1 MVSFPDKALWIIER
15 NSTRSLTL
23 DGIAAACGVS
33 RSHLAHAFGTATGV
47 SVMQSVRAR
56 RLSAAARALAAG
68 APDILSIAL
77 EAGYGSHEAFTR
89 AFRDHFEQTPASVRA
104 RRSVDGLA
112 LVGPLELRP
121 LANVRLDTIQPST
134 LALETVG

>member
-1 MVSFPDKALWIIER
+1 MSFPDKALWIIER
-15 NSTRSLTL
+15 NSTQLLTL

-47 SVMQSVRAR
+47 SVMQYVRAR

-68 APDILSIAL
+68 ASDILSIAL

-89 AFRDHFEQTPASVRA
+89 AFRDRFQQVLNVAHQYELSAKV
-104 RRSVDGLA
+104 GLT
-112 LVGPLELRP
+112 GPI
-121 LANVRLDTIQPST
+121 A
-134 LALETVG
+134 